1 MSGPFGSSQW
11 MYNPSTSFYPHT
23 IDQSLR
29 FEDGDSPQLTRTPS
43 SSSNRTTWTWSAWI
57 KRGNLSYS
65 SANMFS
71 AYSGA
76 NDFEYIRFDSD
87 DCIRYIYFI
96 GGSVQNHLK
105 TSGSFRDTS
114 AWYHIL
120 VQRSGSSSEIYVNG
134 VQQDLQTETRAST
147 NGYFNHT
154 VAHNIGRFGGTGQ
167 HFDGYMAE
175 MHFVDG
181 TSLSPTSFGETKAG
195 IWIPKEYSGSYGTNG
210 FHLTFKESGDLGTDS
225 AYTTH
230 DIFGDSSAVATYLFD
245 GSIVDAGGNYNGTTT
260 SVTFTDG
267 IVGTQA
273 GVFNGTSSK
282 WVAGTHLL
290 GSHATD
296 IDISVSGWFQVSA
309 TYQYLVFDGNA
320 GTGGGYFAIYS
331 QGSGYLEAATGHASN
346 GNSITVTGSEVITD
360 GEWHHFAFTKSVSG
374 GTATGKLWVDGNYA
388 GSDTTTDSTA
398 YSNETSFAYF
408 AYSPVFYACVL
419 DQIRIFNRVLTDA
432 EIQELAGGYG
442 LDASGVGNHFNPA
455 NLQSTDVVL
464 DSPTNN
470 WCVLNSLNKQSVM
483 TLSEG
488 NLKTGGGNGT
498 GGSTFEVSSGKWY
511 WEVRLTEP
519 YASVYW
525 GTHGVNNVITD
536 AGVYSGGAGF
546 YALNSSGG
554 GLYANGSLVTAK
566 TSGWATGDI
575 IGLAY
580 DADSGTLDVYQN
592 NSQLGSS
599 LTVPD
604 ASNFPVYFQNA
615 SGGDTSSSIYNFG
628 QDGSFAGTETAQ
640 GNADGNGIGDFYY
653 SPPSGFLALCTANL
667 PDPAIDPAQNEE
679 PADHFNTVL
688 YTGNGTS
695 QSISSLSFQPNWVW
709 IKERSGTPSHAIFDS
724 VRGATKRIKSDSTD
738 AELTQSTGLTS
749 FDSNGFSLGSNTAV
763 NASSDTYVAWNW
775 LAGGSAVSNTDG
787 TITSSVSANT
797 KAGFSI
803 VTYTGNGSSSQT
815 VGHGLGALSDPSF
828 LIVKNRDQTDAWTV
842 RINING
848 TNSYLFLNST
858 AASGSSS
865 VGLPT
870 TNVLN
875 VGTSGFD
882 NASGE
887 DYVAYLFSSVDGYSK
902 VGSYT
907 GNGNADGV
915 FVYTGF
921 RPAFV
926 LIKIT
931 SGTTSSWYIYDSAR
945 NTFNPANFFLRPDL
959 ADAELT
965 GTPIDIVSN
974 GFKIRSSSSGVNYSA
989 ANYIY
994 LAFAEQPAKYS
1005 NAR

>member
-11 MYNPSTSFYPHT
+11 MYNPSTSFYPHS

-167 HFDGYMAE
+167 HFDGYIAE

-181 TSLSPTSFGETKAG
+181 TSLNPTSFGETKAG

-640 GNADGNGIGDFYY
+640 GNADGNGIGDFFY

-667 PDPAIDPAQNEE
+667 PDPAIDPAQDEE
-679 PADHFNTVL
+679 PADYFNTVL

-775 LAGGSAVSNTDG
+775 LAGGSAVSNSNG
-787 TITSSVSANT
+787 SITSSVSANT

-803 VTYTGNGSSSQT
+803 ITYTGTGSNAT
-815 VGHGLGALSDPSF
+815 VGHGLNSTPEF
-828 LIVKNRDQTDAWTV
+828 LIIKGRDTSYNWVVWVDGFSTTQRLLLDTTGATSTGNWNTLPTSSV
-842 RINING
+842 FGLGSHLNIN
-848 TNSYLFLNST
+848 N
-858 AASGSSS
+858 SGSEF
-865 VGLPT
+865 VCYA
-870 TNVLN
+870 
-875 VGTSGFD
+875 FH
-882 NASGE
+882 
-887 DYVAYLFSSVDGYSK
+887 SVDGYSK

-907 GNGNADGV
+907 GNGSSSDGV
-915 FVYTGF
+915 FVQTGF
-921 RPAFV
+921 RPA
-926 LIKIT
+926 LILLK
-931 SGTTSSWYIYDSAR
+931 TTTATGQNWIVFDNKRLGYNGANRYLLPSA
-945 NTFNPANFFLRPDL
+945 ANAESTNDL
-959 ADAELT
+959 LH
-965 GTPIDIVSN
+965 IFSN
-974 GFKIRSSSSGVNYSA
+974 GFQPRTNGNGF
-989 ANYIY
+989 NGNGQTYIY
-994 LAFAEQPAKYS
+994 LAFADQPAKYS